1 MTKTASAKTEILK
14 DLRTRIDQL
23 DDQILDLIQKR
34 AATAV
39 DIGQVKKR
47 HAIAVVDRDREKL
60 VMNRLMAKSQG
71 QPLNGEAVREI
82 YTAIVRVCRAAQA
95 PVRVAFLG
103 PTGTFSHAAALD
115 QFGALG
121 LYQPQDDLP
130 SIFKEVEEGRADAAV
145 VPFENS
151 IEGIVGQ
158 TLDLLG
164 TTRLKARSMVTL
176 QISLALM
183 SKSPDL
189 AAVKKV
195 ASHPQA
201 LAQARGWLSL
211 NLPGVELLAAAS
223 TAAAATLATEDGSVA
238 IVGHPVLADFH
249 NLGLVAENIE
259 DQTHHQTFFLIL
271 GTDHCTPSGRDRTM
285 CWFSAPHHSGSLY
298 SCLQPLADTGVNL
311 TRLHSRPSLD
321 RPWEYRFFL
330 ELDGHFTDET
340 VARGLDE
347 LKKAADQFYLLGSYE
362 NQDLVTASPAPGRE
376 SQGA

>member
-1 MTKTASAKTEILK
+1 MIKTTSAKTEVLK
-14 DLRTRIDQL
+14 DLRTQIDQL
-23 DDQILDLIQKR
+23 DDQILDLIQRR
-34 AATAV
+34 AATAI
-39 DIGQVKKR
+39 DIGQVKR
-47 HAIAVVDRDREKL
+47 DNAIAIMDRDREKL
-60 VMNRLMAKSQG
+60 VLNRLIAKSQG
-71 QPLNGEAVREI
+71 QALNGEAVREI

-103 PTGTFSHAAALD
+103 PIGTFSHAAALD
-115 QFGALG
+115 QFGTLG
-121 LYQPQDDLP
+121 LYKPQDDLP

-151 IEGIVGQ
+151 IEGIIGQ

-164 TTRLKARSMVTL
+164 TTKLKARSMVTL

-183 SKSPDL
+183 SKSQDL
-189 AAVKKV
+189 TAIEKI

-211 NLPGVELLAAAS
+211 NLPGVELLAATS

-238 IVGHPVLADFH
+238 IIGHPVLADFH

-259 DQTHHQTFFLIL
+259 DQTHNQTFFLIL
-271 GTDHCTPSGRDRTM
+271 GTDYCIPSGHDRTM

-298 SCLQPLADTGVNL
+298 SCLQPLANTKVNL
-311 TRLHSRPSLD
+311 TRLHSRPNLN

-340 VARGLDE
+340 VAKGLNE

-362 NQDLVTASPAPGRE
+362 NQNLVTASPTL
-376 SQGA
+376 SQKSQDA